1 MNCCCQINSR
11 IWTANE
17 SFHVTFTCCIFLK
30 QVVLTQEVEDGE
42 AEELVNKCPV
52 NVFDIEDVGKGEWG
66 LLFGAGYESFISLL

>member
-1 MNCCCQINSR
+1 M
-11 IWTANE
+11 
-17 SFHVTFTCCIFLK
+17 
-30 QVVLTQEVEDGE
+30 EDGE